1 MRLTRMLVLL
11 GILMRPVRC
20 RCRAAASAVAQAR
33 ARVRGRRRHA
43 WIPIALQRENAT
55 LSAFRREPAYTA
67 FVEGW
72 GEYASALAGV
82 IGLYSDPYDRYGR
95 LSMDMSLSCRPVVD
109 TGMNCLG
116 WPRQQAMAFMRE
128 RSLESDLQLDTE
140 TLRYSVDKPGQAL
153 AYKLGS
159 RGLLRLREDA
169 RKRLCAR
176 FDIKRWHAFV
186 LQEGAMPL
194 RFLRLRMEGWIAKG
208 G

>member
-1 MRLTRMLVLL
+1 M
-11 GILMRPVRC
+11 
-20 RCRAAASAVAQAR
+20 
-33 ARVRGRRRHA
+33 
-43 WIPIALQRENAT
+43 QRENAT
-55 LSAFRREPAYTA
+55 LSAFQQEPADTA

-72 GEYASALAGV
+72 GDYSSALAGE

-95 LSMDMSLSCRPVVD
+95 LSMDMILSCRLWVD
-109 TGMNCLG
+109 TGMNFLG

-128 RSLESDLQLDTE
+128 HSLESDLQLDTE
-140 TLRYSVDKPGQAL
+140 TLRYSGDMPRQAL

-159 RGLLRLREDA
+159 RELLRMREDA
-169 RKRLCAR
+169 RKRWGAR

-194 RFLRLRMEGWIAKG
+194 RFLRQRMEGWIAKG